1 MSGTMKKLAAAYA
14 AEVIKNRRY
23 LHAHPELSF
32 HETNTAQWIRD
43 HLAAIGI
50 PTLSGITGN
59 STVGV
64 LKGTQPGPSIGFR
77 ADIDALGLTEMNDL
91 PYKSTHTGT
100 MHACGHDAH
109 TAVLMAM
116 AEIFASHRELVHGTI
131 YFVFQQGEEFLP
143 GGAQQLVKDGIM
155 DRIDYMFAWHAAA
168 LEKVGTVD
176 VAAGVREAAVGT
188 YDIKIT
194 GKGGHGGF
202 PHKANNP
209 VIPAA
214 ELVSAINLIPAL
226 KCDPLENCTVSV
238 SYFQCG
244 IDGVANVI
252 PERVSMGGNARVLNT
267 DLRDFVMKE
276 IERLAKAICAAHQ
289 CQCDVS
295 LVYGYPANTIDATCN
310 DIFRKAAA
318 SMGLTVLDNPP
329 VLGAEDFA
337 YYAQKKPAGIAKLGM
352 ADPTGAIAPTSH
364 HNPCFYI
371 DDEKGLPLAL
381 EYMLTVYET
390 ALQELM

>member
-1 MSGTMKKLAAAYA
+1 MSETMKKLAAAYA

-91 PYKSTHTGT
+91 PYKSTHPGI

-202 PHKANNP
+202 PQS
-209 VIPAA
+209 VIFCGQFIH
-214 ELVSAINLIPAL
+214 AILFCSLLLRLLSFDFSLRIFLAQAGQYLDAPE
-226 KCDPLENCTVSV
+226 PGTYSTPHTVQ
-238 SYFQCG
+238 F
-244 IDGVANVI
+244 
-252 PERVSMGGNARVLNT
+252 L
-267 DLRDFVMKE
+267 
-276 IERLAKAICAAHQ
+276 
-289 CQCDVS
+289 
-295 LVYGYPANTIDATCN
+295 
-310 DIFRKAAA
+310 
-318 SMGLTVLDNPP
+318 
-329 VLGAEDFA
+329 
-337 YYAQKKPAGIAKLGM
+337 AGIAAHRFVGM
-352 ADPTGAIAPTSH
+352 ICNSSTKPM
-364 HNPCFYI
+364 N
-371 DDEKGLPLAL
+371 L
-381 EYMLTVYET
+381 
-390 ALQELM
+390 